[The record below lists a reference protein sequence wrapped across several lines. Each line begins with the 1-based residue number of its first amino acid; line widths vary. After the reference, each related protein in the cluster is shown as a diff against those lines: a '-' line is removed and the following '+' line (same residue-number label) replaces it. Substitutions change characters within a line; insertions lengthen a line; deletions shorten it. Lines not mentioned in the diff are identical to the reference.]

1 MCEQTCQE
9 LAYKH
14 LVLTRSPQSSQVTHK
29 FMIADPQLGA
39 KLKYKIGDGFRAP
52 MPRISMSG
60 WILSP
65 SWPEAERA
73 KYSFQL

>member
-39 KLKYKIGDGFRAP
+39 KLKYKIGDGFRAA
-52 MPRISMSG
+52 MPLNFNVG
-60 WILSP
+60 LDVEPLSA
-65 SWPEAERA
+65 EAERA
-73 KYSFQL
+73 K